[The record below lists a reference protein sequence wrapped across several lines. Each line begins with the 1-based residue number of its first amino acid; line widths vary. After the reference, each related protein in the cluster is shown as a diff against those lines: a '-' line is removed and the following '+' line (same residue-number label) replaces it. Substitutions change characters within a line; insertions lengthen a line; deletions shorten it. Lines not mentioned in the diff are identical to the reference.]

1 MRESEI
7 AALINSEKLMFANG
21 IAMAFPIPSARGAF
35 FPLPLPLL
43 PLAPVPRASSLL
55 STLHLDL
62 PHTLRHPSAPLS
74 VLPPFSN
81 VLYLRSGFSSPLF
94 AHPTPPFF
102 LLSLSLSVTLFPSLF
117 SPLPFVRHLP
127 PSRTRATVLSHVQVT
142 LISCATNLADQNWIL
157 TITAWSRRYSLY
169 RCVVHEVPRTRSR
182 RETVFRSP
190 SSSSLPYSLF
200 DFVSPATAV
209 AAAATAA
216 CMHACLAEIS
226 RFRLYEF
233 SEKEKK
239 KNRIF

>member
-1 MRESEI
+1 MSMSMSIVDIDVVVLVLVYSRKREERRESEI

-43 PLAPVPRASSLL
+43 PLAPAPRASSLL

-169 RCVVHEVPRTRSR
+169 RCVVYTRCRALDLDEKPFSVPLPLPLSLTLFSILYHRQR
-182 RETVFRSP
+182 R
-190 SSSSLPYSLF
+190 
-200 DFVSPATAV
+200 
-209 AAAATAA
+209 
-216 CMHACLAEIS
+216 
-226 RFRLYEF
+226 
-233 SEKEKK
+233 
-239 KNRIF
+239 

>member
-1 MRESEI
+1 MSMSIVDIDVVVLVYSRKREEERESEI

-43 PLAPVPRASSLL
+43 PLAPAPRASSLL

-102 LLSLSLSVTLFPSLF
+102 LLSLSLSVTLFPSLPCPSF
-117 SPLPFVRHLP
+117 ATFLPRAP
-127 PSRTRATVLSHVQVT
+127 AQPSS
-142 LISCATNLADQNWIL
+142 L
-157 TITAWSRRYSLY
+157 TS
-169 RCVVHEVPRTRSR
+169 RSR
-182 RETVFRSP
+182 
-190 SSSSLPYSLF
+190 
-200 DFVSPATAV
+200 
-209 AAAATAA
+209 
-216 CMHACLAEIS
+216 
-226 RFRLYEF
+226 
-233 SEKEKK
+233 
-239 KNRIF
+239 